1 MRNLI
6 TDPGSQELSETY
18 SYAPPAVSVRN
29 HLVGMKSTNKHPG
42 RPDKLSF
49 SMECRSTKMCHNALQ
64 ALSFIDAQ
72 RKAVTDLIKQYQLFI
87 GYLEQLKPNLDP
99 FTSKHAWSV
108 YLIHAQ
114 SVDSSLRLCFN
125 GKDLFGDG
133 VSPPVR
139 VHLEKEGVVTSI
151 DLPDPALTS
160 KISIRSF
167 LAGVADHR
175 LPSLALCNACLVEL
189 MDALVIIQKGR
200 EHICKLHKK
209 IRNRKPSH
217 LFQHSNALKQREI
230 VTNPF
235 RLTNKIHEILV
246 SMLRPFKHAH

>member
-1 MRNLI
+1 
-6 TDPGSQELSETY
+6 
-18 SYAPPAVSVRN
+18 
-29 HLVGMKSTNKHPG
+29 
-42 RPDKLSF
+42 
-49 SMECRSTKMCHNALQ
+49 MCNNALQ
-64 ALSFIDAQ
+64 ALLFIDAQ
-72 RKAVTDLIKQYQLFI
+72 RKAVTCLIKQYQLFI

-108 YLIHAQ
+108 YLIYAQ
-114 SVDSSLRLCFN
+114 SVDSSLRLRFN

-139 VHLEKEGVVTSI
+139 IHLESNGVVSSI

-189 MDALVIIQKGR
+189 MDALVSIQNGR
-200 EHICKLHKK
+200 EHISNLHKK
-209 IRNRKPSH
+209 IRNHKPNH
-217 LFQHSNALKQREI
+217 QFHRSNVLKHRGI
-230 VTNPF
+230 VTSPF
-235 RLTNKIHEILV
+235 RFTNKIYE
-246 SMLRPFKHAH
+246 MLASVFRPFRHAH

>member
-1 MRNLI
+1 
-6 TDPGSQELSETY
+6 
-18 SYAPPAVSVRN
+18 
-29 HLVGMKSTNKHPG
+29 
-42 RPDKLSF
+42 
-49 SMECRSTKMCHNALQ
+49 MCNNALQ
-64 ALSFIDAQ
+64 ALTFVDAQ

-114 SVDSSLRLCFN
+114 SVDSSLRLRFN

-139 VHLEKEGVVTSI
+139 IHLENDGIVSSI

-175 LPSLALCNACLVEL
+175 LPSLSLCNACLAEL
-189 MDALVIIQKGR
+189 LDALVSIQKGR
-200 EHICKLHKK
+200 EHICSLHKK
-209 IRNRKPSH
+209 IRSRKANH
-217 LFQHSNALKQREI
+217 LFSPSSTLKQRGM
-230 VTNPF
+230 VTSSS
-235 RLTNKIHEILV
+235 RLTNKIYEMLA
-246 SMLRPFKHAH
+246 SMLRPFRHAH